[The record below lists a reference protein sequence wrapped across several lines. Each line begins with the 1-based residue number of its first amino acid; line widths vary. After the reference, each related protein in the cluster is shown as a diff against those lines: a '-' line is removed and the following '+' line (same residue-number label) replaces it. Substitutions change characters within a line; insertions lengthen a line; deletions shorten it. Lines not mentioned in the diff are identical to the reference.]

1 MRVDIWSDIVCPW
14 CYIGKRRFDQALA
27 SFGGQDEVE
36 VVHHSFELDPSFDRD
51 RPQLLLDMLAAK
63 YRLDPEQAGQAEA
76 RVAAQAAA
84 DGLGYTSDRLVGNTF
99 DAHRLVHLGA
109 DRGRGA
115 ETLQRL
121 YEAHFAEGRPVFTPA
136 DLAVV
141 AAEAGLDPD
150 EARQV
155 LDGGGYAD
163 AVRADEAAAA
173 EVGISAVPFF
183 VLDGTYGVS
192 GAQPASVLAEVLRE
206 VRDRSAVPDEP
217 AAPEASP
224 G

>member
-27 SFGGQDEVE
+27 GFGGGEDVE

-63 YRLDPEQAGQAEA
+63 YRLNPEQAGEAEA

-99 DAHRLVHLGA
+99 DAHRLIHLGTE
-109 DRGRGA
+109 RGRGG

-121 YEAHFAEGRPVFTPA
+121 YEAHFAEGRPVFTPG
-136 DLAVV
+136 DLAAV
-141 AAEAGLDPD
+141 AAEAGLDAD
-150 EARQV
+150 EARAV
-155 LDGGGYAD
+155 LDGDGYAD
-163 AVRADEAAAA
+163 AVRADEQAAA

-183 VLDGTYGVS
+183 VFDGKYGVS
-192 GAQPASVLAEVLRE
+192 GAQPASVLGEVLQE
-206 VRDRSAVPDEP
+206 VSRAGQK
-217 AAPEASP
+217 A
-224 G
+224 

>member
-1 MRVDIWSDIVCPW
+1 MRVDIWSDVVCPW

-27 SFGGQDEVE
+27 GFAGRDQVE
-36 VVHHSFELDPSFDRD
+36 VVHHAFELDPSFDRD
-51 RPQLLLDMLAAK
+51 RPVLLLDMLAAK
-63 YRLDPEQAGQAEA
+63 YRLNPEQAGQAEE

-121 YEAHFAEGRPVFTPA
+121 YEAHVAEGRPVFTPA

-141 AAEAGLDPD
+141 AAGAGLDPD

-155 LDGGGYAD
+155 LDGDSYAD
-163 AVRADEAAAA
+163 SVRADEAAAA
-173 EVGISAVPFF
+173 EVGITAVPFF
-183 VLDGTYGVS
+183 VLDGKYGVS
-192 GAQPASVLAEVLRE
+192 GAQPASVLGEVLRE
-206 VRDRSAVPDEP
+206 VRDRSVA
-217 AAPEASP
+217 
-224 G
+224 

>member
-14 CYIGKRRFDQALA
+14 CYLGKRRFDQALA
-27 SFGGQDEVE
+27 SFGGRDEVE

-121 YEAHFAEGRPVFTPA
+121 YEAHFAEGLPVFTPA

-155 LDGGGYAD
+155 LGGGTYAD
-163 AVRADEAAAA
+163 EVRADEAAAA
-173 EVGISAVPFF
+173 EAGISAVPFF
-183 VLDGTYGVS
+183 VLDGKYGVS

-206 VRDRSAVPDEP
+206 VRDRSAAPDEP